1 MGQGAAQPDDRSGLG
16 RGQLRSPPAAPPLP
30 NRFAA
35 RAFGWYLDRLAGRH
49 FTTVRWQ
56 TTEDPAL
63 WSGEALLFVANH
75 TNWWDGFMAHQV
87 TRALGLAFQILMDAK
102 GVAAYPMFRRVGA
115 VPVRRASPFQ
125 AVADLQTIAGNLRPG
140 VGVWIFPQGERRPAA
155 EPVVETERG
164 AAQLALTAG
173 MPVRLVPVG
182 FRYPFLSEQLP
193 EAFVLLGRSW
203 VVPGGAGTRA
213 GGRHEL
219 ALEIEARLNRTLA
232 DLDEALLR
240 EDTADFDVL
249 IRGRL
254 SINKRLDRVR
264 HSVGALEGPFEER
277 NG

>member
-1 MGQGAAQPDDRSGLG
+1 MHA
-16 RGQLRSPPAAPPLP
+16 PPAAPPLP
-30 NRFAA
+30 NRSAA

-49 FTTVRWQ
+49 FTTVRWR
-56 TTEDPAL
+56 TAEDPAP
-63 WSGEALLFVANH
+63 WPGEALLFVANH

-87 TRALGLAFQILMDAK
+87 TRALGVSFQVLMDAK
-102 GVAAYPMFRRVGA
+102 GVAAYPLFRRVGA
-115 VPVRRASPFQ
+115 VPVRRTSPFQ
-125 AVADLQTIAGNLRPG
+125 AVADLQAIAGNLRPG

-155 EPVVETERG
+155 EPLVDTERG

-173 MPVRLVPVG
+173 VPVRLVPVG

-203 VVPGGAGTRA
+203 MVPGGAGTRA
-213 GGRHEL
+213 GGRREL
-219 ALEIEARLNRTLA
+219 ALEIEARLNQTLA
-232 DLDEALLR
+232 ELDEALQR
-240 EDTADFDVL
+240 EDTAGFDVL
-249 IRGRL
+249 IHGRR